1 MSSIR
6 PRLAPFAAGLALA
19 LVLAGCGG
27 GSGGSEPLSKQ
38 EYRKQFNAIGKR
50 FLTQVGSLQTRL
62 SRTKDPGKRAAALDA
77 ATAAFSKLAD
87 RLDKIEPPKAI
98 AGVQRTFV
106 GKLRVIASDLGKVK
120 QALASKRQ
128 NKIQAAALKLQ
139 SDGSAAKQA
148 GSRID
153 NFVK

>member
-6 PRLAPFAAGLALA
+6 PRLAPFAAVLALA

-62 SRTKDPGKRAAALDA
+62 SRTNDPGKRAAALDA
-77 ATAAFSKLAD
+77 ATAAFRSSPIGWT
-87 RLDKIEPPKAI
+87 RSSRP
-98 AGVQRTFV
+98 R
-106 GKLRVIASDLGKVK
+106 RSRASSGRSW
-120 QALASKRQ
+120 AS
-128 NKIQAAALKLQ
+128 
-139 SDGSAAKQA
+139 SA
-148 GSRID
+148 
-153 NFVK
+153 

>member
-1 MSSIR
+1 MS
-6 PRLAPFAAGLALA
+6 
-19 LVLAGCGG
+19 
-27 GSGGSEPLSKQ
+27 
-38 EYRKQFNAIGKR
+38 
-50 FLTQVGSLQTRL
+50 
-62 SRTKDPGKRAAALDA
+62 
-77 ATAAFSKLAD
+77 
-87 RLDKIEPPKAI
+87 
-98 AGVQRTFV
+98 
-106 GKLRVIASDLGKVK
+106 KLRVIASDLGKVK